1 MHDRISAKEGSKRLN
16 KLLNDRPIYG
26 SRIRGVFAFGCAAA
40 ICPLAFGGSFAD
52 MWVAG
57 ALSCVMMVINN
68 KYAVKNPIMANI
80 FE

>member
-1 MHDRISAKEGSKRLN
+1 MHDRISAQEGAQ
-16 KLLNDRPIYG
+16 KLEKLMNAKTIYG
-26 SRIRGVFAFGCAAA
+26 AKARAFFAFGCALA

-52 MWVAG
+52 MWIAG

-68 KYAVKNPIMANI
+68 KYATENPIMANI